1 MQYQFLLCNILV
13 VCILHMTSIFKSS
26 PSKSKLSFVWHVDI
40 LFRYLETQGR
50 DNLLSKKLLN
60 EKLLTLLLLLES
72 HIKSFRIRVGVFLN
86 DMLVTF
92 IPWTV
97 LNHYRQG
104 KTLEKFEYRPYID
117 YRLCIISC
125 LREYISS
132 RNTLEG
138 LTSDQLIATLKIS
151 FKGTSTSPMRRWKK
165 NIFTFDNI
173 GDIFP
178 HSCWAA
184 STSKAKSIDVNVDE
198 IIRKRCWQSRKK
210 F

>member
-13 VCILHMTSIFKSS
+13 VCILYVTSIFKSS
-26 PSKSKLSFVWHVDI
+26 PSISKLSFVWHVDI

-72 HIKSFRIRVGVFLN
+72 RIKSFRIRVGVFLN

-97 LNHYRQG
+97 LYHYRQG

-132 RNTLEG
+132 RNTL
-138 LTSDQLIATLKIS
+138 
-151 FKGTSTSPMRRWKK
+151 
-165 NIFTFDNI
+165 
-173 GDIFP
+173 
-178 HSCWAA
+178 
-184 STSKAKSIDVNVDE
+184 
-198 IIRKRCWQSRKK
+198 KK

>member
-1 MQYQFLLCNILV
+1 M
-13 VCILHMTSIFKSS
+13 
-26 PSKSKLSFVWHVDI
+26 
-40 LFRYLETQGR
+40 
-50 DNLLSKKLLN
+50 
-60 EKLLTLLLLLES
+60 LES

-165 NIFTFDNI
+165 NIYLLLI
-173 GDIFP
+173 ISGIFF
-178 HSCWAA
+178 HIAVELHQQ
-184 STSKAKSIDVNVDE
+184 AKPRVLM
-198 IIRKRCWQSRKK
+198 
-210 F
+210 